1 MTYNALISTIK
12 QNKVKRFFYTNDIQ
26 FKSDLNQFKNKGGVY
41 IIFDKKQNDEIIYIG
56 ESKDLYER
64 LTTHFGVYSQYKSAL
79 NKALST
85 KGGIKDTINDYVRTN
100 LSFCII
106 LCGNHKQ
113 IETYIVSI
121 LKANN
126 CKILNSDKKIY
137 SHYSNN
143 PNFDNIIET
152 NIVLQ

>member
-1 MTYNALISTIK
+1 MNYNSFISTIK
-12 QNKVKRFFYTNDIQ
+12 QNQVKRFSYTNDKQ

-41 IIFDKKQNDEIIYIG
+41 IVFNKKQDDEIIYIG

-64 LTTHFGVYSQYKSAL
+64 LTTHFGVCSQYKSAL

-85 KGGIKDTINDYVRTN
+85 KGGIKDTVNKYVRTN

-113 IETYIVSI
+113 IETYIVSM
-121 LKANN
+121 LKANK
-126 CKILNSDKKIY
+126 CKILNSDKRIY
-137 SHYSNN
+137 SQYSNN
-143 PNFDNIIET
+143 SAFDKIIKT
-152 NIVLQ
+152 KIFK